1 MIPLMNHASYHR
13 LRELKRELD
22 TASPNIAHV
31 FVPVASHA
39 VGRAPFRILFVDGAT
54 RDYSEDRVATY
65 EGAIQRDIEIAKNFL
80 AKRQTPFWQF
90 SYDVLCG
97 VLERCKGASS
107 NLHDL
112 IGWSNLVKIGDIKG
126 NPTQESL
133 EKQAGLCIEQ
143 LRVEIAALRP
153 DAIVLPTS
161 NCAEDEI
168 LYPLFHRDGW
178 NWNSA
183 DYDRVAFKR
192 DPETGTPVVW
202 TNHPQ
207 SMGPSGYRTAATRMT
222 VELVARAVAGQ
233 EFPGSGT

>member
-22 TASPNIAHV
+22 AASPNIAHV

-54 RDYSEDRVATY
+54 TDYSEDRVATY

-80 AKRQTPFWQF
+80 ARRQTPFWQF

-126 NPTQESL
+126 DPTQDSL

-161 NCAEDEI
+161 NCAENEI
-168 LYPLFHRDGW
+168 LYPVFHRDGW
-178 NWNSA
+178 NWDNA

-192 DPETGTPVVW
+192 DPETGTLVVW

-233 EFPGSGT
+233 ELPGSGA

>member
-90 SYDVLCG
+90 SYDVVCG

-112 IGWSNLVKIGDIKG
+112 IGWSYLVKIGDIKG
-126 NPTQESL
+126 NPTQEL
-133 EKQAGLCIEQ
+133 FGKAGRSMHRATACGNCC
-143 LRVEIAALRP
+143 AASR
-153 DAIVLPTS
+153 
-161 NCAEDEI
+161 C
-168 LYPLFHRDGW
+168 HRASD
-178 NWNSA
+178 
-183 DYDRVAFKR
+183 
-192 DPETGTPVVW
+192 
-202 TNHPQ
+202 
-207 SMGPSGYRTAATRMT
+207 
-222 VELVARAVAGQ
+222 
-233 EFPGSGT
+233 

>member
-1 MIPLMNHASYHR
+1 MHR
-13 LRELKRELD
+13 QTLHTCLSRLPH
-22 TASPNIAHV
+22 TQSA
-31 FVPVASHA
+31 
-39 VGRAPFRILFVDGAT
+39 APFRILFVDGAT
-54 RDYSEDRVATY
+54 RDYGEDRVATY

-80 AKRQTPFWQF
+80 AKRQTPFWRF
-90 SYDVLCG
+90 SYDVVCG

-143 LRVEIAALRP
+143 LRVEIAALHP

-161 NCAEDEI
+161 NCAENEI
-168 LYPLFHRDGW
+168 LYPVFHRDGW
-178 NWNSA
+178 HCDNA

-192 DPETGTPVVW
+192 DPETGALVVR

-207 SMGPSGYRTAATRMT
+207 SIEPSGYRTAATRMT
-222 VELVARAVAGQ
+222 VELVARAVAGH
-233 EFPGSGT
+233 EYSGSGA